1 MRLVTVAAAALLV
14 PLAGCSVG
22 DAPEEPDAKTV
33 ELRVSPAKFD
43 RTNQVIGDAVT
54 LSMTVT
60 NTGDTKA
67 PNLVVTLRGL
77 EESESPL
84 QGNEGTELTRDGERP
99 STKTRAPW
107 FVDEGP
113 GGTGLAGSTT
123 YDAGPLEPGRS
134 RTLRW
139 RLAAMVAGEHE
150 LRYEVVSG
158 LTDKQAKATEGT
170 GLTGSVRG
178 TITNT
183 EQASDAQ

>member
-1 MRLVTVAAAALLV
+1 MRGNAMAWAGQGRVRPVRRPPLHTSADRSSDESRRRGAGLARVRLVTVAAAALLV

-84 QGNEGTELTRDGERP
+84 QGNEGTELTRDGER
-99 STKTRAPW
+99 SAKLERLSIALRASLRS
-107 FVDEGP
+107 FARRV
-113 GGTGLAGSTT
+113 LSCAGI
-123 YDAGPLEPGRS
+123 D
-134 RTLRW
+134 
-139 RLAAMVAGEHE
+139 
-150 LRYEVVSG
+150 
-158 LTDKQAKATEGT
+158 
-170 GLTGSVRG
+170 
-178 TITNT
+178 
-183 EQASDAQ
+183 